1 VFGVKKGRV
10 WKGQKEKMEGKIL
23 SPNASPFVNIN
34 FSAQF
39 LAFSAVNFSTKL
51 GRPKR
56 TTKEEIPNKG
66 HAK

>member
-39 LAFSAVNFSTKL
+39 LAFSAVNFSIKL
-51 GRPKR
+51 GRPQKN
-56 TTKEEIPNKG
+56 NKG
-66 HAK
+66 GDTE